1 MKLCRFEVLLDPGK
15 PRSGFAFQG
24 KVYETDG
31 QQPIGIHEPG
41 DVRLL
46 APVLAGS
53 IRLYSADSFTYLNP
67 ASSVGTGE
75 PVLGRLDR
83 EMSCQPCL
91 VAVIASYGRNIEVGV
106 ADDVVLGL
114 TLGTHY
120 FFGEGAS
127 ASDADA
133 GFAFG
138 PAIST
143 PEDLMEA
150 GKDTERGKVYTL
162 PLSFGKGGTDPEVF
176 SPEVSFGHRI
186 AQASE
191 TAPLRPGDLFAVPV
205 GERIRGIQQK
215 DEIHFVSET
224 LGALRNWIQ

>member
-1 MKLCRFEVLLDPGK
+1 MKLCRFELLAEPGRS
-15 PRSGFAFQG
+15 RSGFAFQG

-53 IRLYSADSFTYLNP
+53 IRIFSGDSFTYLNP
-67 ASSVGTGE
+67 ASAVGTGE

-83 EMSCQPCL
+83 ELSCRPCL
-91 VAVIASYGRNIEVGV
+91 VAVIASHGRNVEVEV
-106 ADDVVLGL
+106 ADDIVLGL
-114 TLGTHY
+114 TLGVHY
-120 FFGEGAS
+120 FFGEGTT

-143 PEDLMEA
+143 PEDLAES
-150 GKDTERGKVYTL
+150 GHETKFGKVYGL
-162 PLSFGKGGTDPEVF
+162 SLSFGKGGTDPEVI
-176 SPEVSFGHRI
+176 SSEVSFALRI

-205 GERIRGIQQK
+205 GEALRGVQQK
-215 DEIHFVSET
+215 DEIHFTSET